1 MQLLQFEDIHTGG
14 DYIAVATSG
23 DLFRASYSEKHKN
36 MFFAIPSTYRIAGYR
51 PAGNPG
57 GWASTGTQSA
67 AHTPA
72 AARCSPRF
80 TPSPSP

>member
-36 MFFAIPSTYRIAGYR
+36 MFFAIPSTYRIAPPVWSR
-51 PAGNPG
+51 ATACASTCTTPAG
-57 GWASTGTQSA
+57 
-67 AHTPA
+67 
-72 AARCSPRF
+72 ARS
-80 TPSPSP
+80 